1 MYKRI
6 NFRLLTLLMVAL
18 FSCSLFSC
26 SSDDDDNVNKEDV
39 QSSIYGTWKYEFSSG
54 YQLLTFYQNGTYLL
68 QEIDYEYDDW
78 SDEGTFT
85 YRDGTLI
92 LDGEEKFQVYSLT
105 SSKMV
110 IRLTHIYEDGEW
122 EYVDE
127 DTKDGQKMTLKR
139 VK

>member
-1 MYKRI
+1 MYKKI
-6 NFRLLTLLMVAL
+6 DFRLLTLLMVAL
-18 FSCSLFSC
+18 FSCSLLSC
-26 SSDDDDNVNKEDV
+26 SSDDDDNDNEEDV

-54 YQLLTFYQNGTYLL
+54 YQLMTFNQNGTYLL
-68 QEIDYEYDDW
+68 QEIDDEDGDW

-92 LDGEEKFQVYSLT
+92 LDGEEKFQVYSIT